1 MRGKNNIGGSR
12 LASALLILCL
22 LGLLAF
28 LIVLRLKQGEES
40 QSPAPAAVTEEP
52 QAEIVQSPVMLG
64 PTPES
69 EPTPAI
75 TPEPMPIPTADPA
88 LYRPIVYD
96 ARSYELVSDM
106 VFAYRHQVQN
116 RTSIIAADVEALKA
130 HDLRLGQAWGGIM
143 DYWDY
148 ANSRMEI
155 NFDRLPEDLPT
166 DDSLCIVVLGFQL
179 NEDGSM
185 APELLGRCEL
195 ALQAAEQYPEAY
207 LLCTG
212 GGTARQHPEITEAGA
227 MADWF
232 RQNGIA
238 ENRLIVEDRSTT
250 TEENALNALE
260 ILTRQYPQI
269 RSLAIVSS
277 DYHLPLSC
285 LMFTETALLYECEYG
300 YMPYTVVANLGLQ
313 GYGLDEYKNPDEQAK
328 YVWFVANPDQ
338 KR

>member
-1 MRGKNNIGGSR
+1 MAEKNRKSGGR
-12 LASALLILCL
+12 LLSALLILCL

-28 LIVLRLKQGEES
+28 LVVLRLNRGEES
-40 QSPAPAAVTEEP
+40 RSPAPAAVTEET
-52 QAEIVQSPVMLG
+52 QAEIVQPPATAVAAPQQPEPEPTAA
-64 PTPES
+64 PTPL
-69 EPTPAI
+69 
-75 TPEPMPIPTADPA
+75 PTADPA

-116 RTSIIAADVEALKA
+116 RSALIAADVEELKA
-130 HDLRLGQAWGGIM
+130 HDLRLGEAWGDIM

-155 NFDRLPEDLPT
+155 NLDRLPEDLPT

-185 APELLGRCEL
+185 APELLGRCAL
-195 ALQAAEQYPEAY
+195 ALQAAEQYPNAY
-207 LLCTG
+207 LLCTR
-212 GGTARQHPEITEAGA
+212 GGTARQHAEITEAGA

-232 RQNGIA
+232 RGRGV
-238 ENRLIVEDRSTT
+238 EESRLIVEDRSTT
-250 TEENALNALE
+250 TEENALNALG

-269 RSLAIVSS
+269 RSLAIVTS

-285 LMFTETALLYECEYG
+285 LMFTETALLYRCEYG
-300 YMPYTVVANLGLQ
+300 YMPYTVDANLGLQ
-313 GYGLDEYKNPDEQAK
+313 GYGLNEYKNPDEQAK

-338 KR
+338 RR

>member
-1 MRGKNNIGGSR
+1 
-12 LASALLILCL
+12 
-22 LGLLAF
+22 
-28 LIVLRLKQGEES
+28 
-40 QSPAPAAVTEEP
+40 
-52 QAEIVQSPVMLG
+52 
-64 PTPES
+64 
-69 EPTPAI
+69 
-75 TPEPMPIPTADPA
+75 
-88 LYRPIVYD
+88 
-96 ARSYELVSDM
+96 M

-116 RTSIIAADVEALKA
+116 RSALIAADVEELKA
-130 HDLRLGQAWGGIM
+130 HDLRLGEAWGDIM

-155 NFDRLPEDLPT
+155 NLDRLPKDLPT

-185 APELLGRCEL
+185 APELLGRCAL
-195 ALQAAEQYPEAY
+195 ALQAAEQYPNAY

-232 RQNGIA
+232 RGRGV
-238 ENRLIVEDRSTT
+238 EESRLIVEDRSTT
-250 TEENALNALE
+250 TEENALNALG

-269 RSLAIVSS
+269 RSLAIVTS

-285 LMFTETALLYECEYG
+285 LMFTETALLYRCEYG
-300 YMPYTVVANLGLQ
+300 YMPYTVDANLGLQ
-313 GYGLDEYKNPDEQAK
+313 GYGLNEYKNPDEQAK

-338 KR
+338 RR

>member
-1 MRGKNNIGGSR
+1 MGEKNRKSRGR
-12 LASALLILCL
+12 LLSALLILCL

-52 QAEIVQSPVMLG
+52 QAEIVQPPATAVAAPQQPEPEPTAA
-64 PTPES
+64 PTPL
-69 EPTPAI
+69 
-75 TPEPMPIPTADPA
+75 PTADPA

-116 RTSIIAADVEALKA
+116 RSALIAADVEELKA
-130 HDLRLGQAWGGIM
+130 HDLRLGEAWGDIM

-155 NFDRLPEDLPT
+155 NLDRLPKDLPT

-185 APELLGRCEL
+185 APELLGRCAL
-195 ALQAAEQYPEAY
+195 ALQAAEQYPNAY

-232 RQNGIA
+232 RGRGG
-238 ENRLIVEDRSTT
+238 EESRLIVEDRSTT
-250 TEENALNALE
+250 TEENALNALG

-269 RSLAIVSS
+269 RSLAIVTS

-285 LMFTETALLYECEYG
+285 LMFTETALLYRCEYG
-300 YMPYTVVANLGLQ
+300 YMPYTVDANLGLQ
-313 GYGLDEYKNPDEQAK
+313 GYGLNEYKNPDEQAK

-338 KR
+338 RR